1 HAPTVVGL
9 ATALGSGAMTNTIG
23 EIAGAGAIL
32 LTGSNTT
39 ENHPVIGYRI
49 RQAVR
54 RGAKLIVAE
63 PRRIPLVNIA
73 DVHLQFKPGTDVALF
88 NALAHVIIKEGLE
101 DKEYIESRTQGFE
114 YLKEIV
120 EKYTPEYV
128 SGITGV
134 PAEDIIKA
142 ARLFAGAESGSII
155 YCMGVTQHTSGTE
168 NVVAL
173 TNLSLLTGNLGVPHA
188 GMNPL
193 RGQNNVQGACD
204 MGCLPNVLTGYQPVY
219 GDRETDTYW
228 RRLKLEKG
236 EAVAPPPEEIDT
248 SVILADTIEF
258 ETPVYK
264 GMSVSEEIRKKFSK
278 VWGVEPSDAPGR
290 TIAEMF
296 HYNPTRRNRVM
307 YIMGENPVLSD
318 PHADLVCKCLEEM
331 DFVVVQDI
339 FLTETAKY
347 ADVVLPAASFAEKD
361 GTFINTERRV
371 QRIRRAVKPRG
382 DSKPDWEI
390 LQLLAQRFNLNWNY
404 SSPEEVWDE
413 VRRLTPH
420 YFGGMSYERLE
431 KGGLQWPCPTEDHPG
446 TPIMHKGRFARGIG
460 QFSTVEYRPWA
471 ADTVDE
477 DYPFILTTG
486 RKLYQ
491 YHTRTMSGKTGGLNY
506 FLNEELMEISPRDAQ
521 ALELTTGDMVK
532 VTSRRG
538 SVETKIQITDRVPP
552 SVVCMSFHFE
562 ESPVNVLTDPAV
574 CNMSVVSGLK
584 VSAVRIEKA

>member
-1 HAPTVVGL
+1 
-9 ATALGSGAMTNTIG
+9 MTNTIG

-32 LTGSNTT
+32 LTGSNPT

-155 YCMGVTQHTSGTE
+155 YCMGVTQHTSGVE

-318 PHADLVCKCLEEM
+318 PHADLVRKCLEEM

-431 KGGLQWPCPTEDHPG
+431 KGGLQWPCPTEDHPA

-460 QFSTVEYRPWA
+460 QFATVEYRPWA

-491 YHTRTMSGKTGGLNY
+491 YHTRTMTGKTGGLNY
-506 FLNEELMEISPRDAQ
+506 FLNEELMEINPRDAQ
-521 ALELTTGDMVK
+521 ALELTAGDMVK

-552 SVVCMSFHFE
+552 GVVCMSFHFE

>member
-1 HAPTVVGL
+1 
-9 ATALGSGAMTNTIG
+9 MTNTVG

-32 LTGSNTT
+32 LTGSNPT

-134 PAEDIIKA
+134 PAEDIVKA

-264 GMSVSEEIRKKFSK
+264 GMSVSGEIRAKFSK
-278 VWGVEPSDAPGR
+278 AWGVELSDAPGR

-296 HYNPTRRNRVM
+296 HDNPTRRNRVM
-307 YIMGENPVLSD
+307 YIMGENPVISD
-318 PHADLVCKCLEEM
+318 PHADHVRECLEEM

-420 YFGGMSYERLE
+420 YFRGMSYERLE
-431 KGGLQWPCPTEDHPG
+431 KGGLQWPCPAEDHLG
-446 TPIMHKGRFARGIG
+446 TPILHKGKFARGIG

-471 ADTVDE
+471 ADAVDE

-491 YHTRTMSGKTGGLNY
+491 YHTRTMTGKTGGLNY
-506 FLNEELMEISPRDAQ
+506 FLNEELMEINPRDAQ
-521 ALELTTGDMVK
+521 ALELTAGDVVK
-532 VTSRRG
+532 VSSRRG

-552 SVVCMSFHFE
+552 GVVCMSFHFG
-562 ESPVNVLTDPAV
+562 ESAVNVLTDPAV

-584 VSAVRIEKA
+584 VSAVKIEKA